1 MDMWVS
7 LLSVAGS
14 VITAM
19 GGFEFVKWLFTRNS
33 NARLA
38 NAQATSEEIEAR
50 ADEYHLLRER
60 LEVADRQLIEK
71 ETRFMEQTELVRSLN
86 RQLIEKATTIG
97 LLQAE
102 VAELKAERA
111 MKLCERRGCKR
122 REPQSGY

>member
-1 MDMWVS
+1 MDWVNI
-7 LLSVAGS
+7 
-14 VITAM
+14 ITAIGTTIAAL

-33 NARLA
+33 RARIA
-38 NAQATSEEIEAR
+38 KAEATSKEVQAS
-50 ADEYHLLRER
+50 ADEYYLLRER

>member
-1 MDMWVS
+1 MDWVG
-7 LLSVAGS
+7 LITVIATT
-14 VITAM
+14 ITAL
-19 GGFEFVKWLFTRNS
+19 GGFEFVKWVMTRKS
-33 NARLA
+33 KARIA
-38 NAQATSEEIEAR
+38 KAEATSEEIQAK
-50 ADEYHLLRER
+50 ADEYHLLKER
-60 LEVADRQLIEK
+60 LVFADKQLIEK
-71 ETRFMEQTELVRSLN
+71 ETRFIEQTELVRSLN